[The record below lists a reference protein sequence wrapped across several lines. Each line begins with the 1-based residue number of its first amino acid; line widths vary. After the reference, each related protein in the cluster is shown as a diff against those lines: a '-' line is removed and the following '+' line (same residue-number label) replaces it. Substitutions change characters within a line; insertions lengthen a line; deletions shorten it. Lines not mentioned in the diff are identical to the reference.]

1 MLRLQRTA
9 YVFLISLIFPVL
21 LMAAPAEMLTISTTP
36 IGPTAALCA
45 GPLGQYPAFIAIVD
59 QPVWYT
65 IHSATAT
72 PSAAL
77 GGLGGPGT
85 TMVMWT
91 MRPTS
96 GPCVRAR
103 SMPGRMSS
111 ALPTRSRMP
120 HALTSLFLL
129 IFLVASALSAPQ
141 VSSPGAGPG
150 SSGSVGIVAG
160 KIWKTDANGI
170 LQCSDRCGG
179 RHWRTDHL
187 TLCDHD
193 AGRHTHWRV
202 RPGHAGHRSLNQ
214 HHVDGHSHCLHG

>member
-65 IHSATAT
+65 SIAPRRPRARRW
-72 PSAAL
+72 
-77 GGLGGPGT
+77 GPG
-85 TMVMWT
+85 WT
-91 MRPTS
+91 RDHDCQC
-96 GPCVRAR
+96 GPCDGL
-103 SMPGRMSS
+103 PGRASGRGGCR
-111 ALPTRSRMP
+111 AYVTAFPTRSRMP

-150 SSGSVGIVAG
+150 SFGGCGLIAG

-170 LQCSDRCGG
+170 LQCSD
-179 RHWRTDHL
+179 
-187 TLCDHD
+187 D
-193 AGRHTHWRV
+193 AGAGTEP
-202 RPGHAGHRSLNQ
+202 RPPRPM
-214 HHVDGHSHCLHG
+214 